1 MIPVKL
7 IIQGFLSY
15 QELVEI
21 NFENLQLA
29 SITGANGAGKS
40 SILDAITWSIFG
52 VARARNDQVINQ
64 QSDIAQVVLQFEYE
78 RQLFRIRRTKQIDKP
93 MILEFNIWN
102 HETENWRSITEH
114 TINET
119 QKRIQAT
126 LRMDYD
132 TFINASFFLQGKAD
146 QFTQLSPR
154 VRKEILSN
162 ILGLEIWENY
172 LLKTKELRK
181 NLETEQNRLESLL
194 AEIKKELAN
203 EEDYKIQLAAAEKE
217 LVDRLKTK
225 ESQNLLLDHAKQL
238 ENAKINAELH
248 LNQQTKDIEK
258 IRITLDK
265 NKLSL
270 DNLTNQLTR
279 LQKQIQNARIIE
291 ENYHQWKKVRL
302 ELDNWNQKA
311 DIFHKKSHELNAF
324 KNEIIQQMDRL
335 QSKRE
340 NFEKQLIEIDTIKKQ
355 IPETENELNKQVEKQ
370 NQFLKSTNKRQNLNE
385 NLVEIQSKITEKQSS
400 VKHLE
405 NLNSEK
411 REKLKA
417 FRGAGPD
424 CPFCNQPLTSDHR
437 EKYETLIV
445 DEGIDRKKT
454 IEKENSEIE
463 NLKNDQK
470 NIRSELE
477 RINGLEKELSHLQNQ
492 ITENRVNLERMKKM
506 INDWDETQ
514 AIEYQQVLAQID
526 NKDTFRPIQSK
537 IEVLENELSLL
548 QYNEEQHINFKQKE
562 NELRKS
568 EEEYRN
574 LEAARSKYDPIS
586 KQLADLKIEISF
598 NEEALLTKSELL
610 LTMQSKYDSLYEN
623 LPDPSQLKKELD
635 VIDKQINQINLHIGA
650 EKQKLDTINRKKSE
664 NKKIQAELDHLTL
677 EVARY
682 KKLEEAFGKNGVPAL
697 LIEQALP
704 EIEAHANDLLV
715 QLTAGQLS
723 VHFET
728 QSEYKDKKRQDKK
741 ETLDI
746 LINDASGH
754 TRAYEMFSGGEA
766 FRINFAI
773 RLALSQVLAKRSGA
787 RLQTLVIDEGFG
799 SQDNPGR
806 SRLVETINQVKKDFA
821 KIFIITH
828 LEELKD
834 AFPGRIEVEKTASG
848 SQVEVMVY

>member
-454 IEKENSEIE
+454 IEKENSDIE

-704 EIEAHANDLLV
+704 EIEAHANDLLD